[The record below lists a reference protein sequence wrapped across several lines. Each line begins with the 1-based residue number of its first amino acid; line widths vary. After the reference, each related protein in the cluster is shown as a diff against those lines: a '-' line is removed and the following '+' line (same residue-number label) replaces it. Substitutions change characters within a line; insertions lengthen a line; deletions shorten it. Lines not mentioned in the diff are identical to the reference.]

1 MIDNVLALEI
11 ENILK
16 QANINVNKKNFE
28 KVKDFVVNNYD
39 VEELTKE
46 VYETKGNEARP
57 AHLPTK
63 KQYQTYES
71 ISRTFKFT
79 WIRKDKLFMNLK
91 GSSIQFNKE
100 KSSATSQTYPRFPP
114 NPPPNPKKHSNL
126 PPPPRPPQ
134 PPELVCI

>member
-16 QANINVNKKNFE
+16 QANINVNKKNFK
-28 KVKDFVVNNYD
+28 KVKDFVVKNYD
-39 VEELTKE
+39 VEELTK
-46 VYETKGNEARP
+46 
-57 AHLPTK
+57 
-63 KQYQTYES
+63 
-71 ISRTFKFT
+71 
-79 WIRKDKLFMNLK
+79 DLK
-91 GSSIQFNKE
+91 G
-100 KSSATSQTYPRFPP
+100 PRLPP